1 MRNAVPVLALIA
13 LALMA
18 FTLITPAFA
27 AADRM
32 QRSLE
37 ELEPV
42 TQMMEVC
49 DMAVSAK
56 ISSETRYSLV
66 DRVVADA
73 VNEPVAAADVI
84 TANGGAFRD
93 HGHWYGLRYSCT
105 LTPDHLAAKA
115 LRYAIGHEIPE
126 SQWEQYGLWR

>member
-1 MRNAVPVLALIA
+1 MRNVALCLALT
-13 LALMA
+13 
-18 FTLITPAFA
+18 TLIAGPASA
-27 AADRM
+27 AADKM

-37 ELEPV
+37 KLEPV

-49 DMAVSAK
+49 DMAVSTR
-56 ISSETRYSLV
+56 ISAETPYSRV

-73 VNEPVAAADVI
+73 VVEPMAAADAI

-93 HGHWYGLRYSCT
+93 HGHWYGLRYFCT
-105 LTPDHLAAKA
+105 LTPDHLAAKT
-115 LRYAIGHEIPE
+115 LRYAVGHEIPE